1 MTKKNTA
8 GQQDLSWVHTA
19 LESLSGKNGDPKHG
33 SVLFRRRSMAH
44 MALGHPDNA
53 FEFAAVEKISHC
65 QRGVPASCGWAELCS
80 LWGWQTLGDG
90 IPCSATCMSRMSDV
104 SNTLMD
110 TTTANHTNPKINKN
124 TVSILAH
131 VAAYKLLLQQGPC
144 CLLQSSFWVAAPEN
158 YPENSL
164 PVVLLRPCS
173 WQQNITTQVWCKRV
187 SFWLNRS
194 IHTGP
199 LKKETSCITSSECE
213 IKPAINNTHQCSVPG
228 VLALAQW
235 LQLAQ
240 CGTVHIDKEFGMHD
254 SAGVATLETG
264 RHGS

>member
-1 MTKKNTA
+1 MLRISLLLGHPEHLPDTTSGKPQVVNMTKKNTA

-33 SVLFRRRSMAH
+33 SVLFRRASMAH

-124 TVSILAH
+124 IVSTMP
-131 VAAYKLLLQQGPC
+131 AASRGMKP
-144 CLLQSSFWVAAPEN
+144 FWP
-158 YPENSL
+158 
-164 PVVLLRPCS
+164 
-173 WQQNITTQVWCKRV
+173 
-187 SFWLNRS
+187 
-194 IHTGP
+194 
-199 LKKETSCITSSECE
+199 
-213 IKPAINNTHQCSVPG
+213 
-228 VLALAQW
+228 
-235 LQLAQ
+235 
-240 CGTVHIDKEFGMHD
+240 M
-254 SAGVATLETG
+254 
-264 RHGS
+264 